1 MKAPPSN
8 RGTRNTGRT
17 RKAGGTPYVRIR
29 EILVPVDFSAASKRA
44 LIVAGQWAQRFAAR
58 LHLIYVIEPPTV
70 PQWGYVFL
78 ALREDK
84 LRKAAE
90 GQLKRLLHLVPSQ
103 AAVTTEVRS
112 GYGAEYEICQSAR
125 KRKTNLIVI
134 GSHGAGPIRRAL
146 MGSSAEHVVRHAPC
160 PVLVIREGIHSIQ
173 SEARMSGPSRTLP
186 EFLRELNNLALR
198 RLKAA

>member
-1 MKAPPSN
+1 MKAPPGN
-8 RGTRNTGRT
+8 RRNRNTGRT
-17 RKAGGTPYVRIR
+17 GKARPHIQ
-29 EILVPVDFSAASKRA
+29 EILVPVDFSAASQQA
-44 LIVAGQWAQRFAAR
+44 LIVAEQWARRFAAR

-90 GQLKRLLHLVPSQ
+90 AELKKLLSLVPTQ

-112 GYGAEYEICQSAR
+112 GYGADYEICQLAR
-125 KRKTNLIVI
+125 KRKTDLIVM

-146 MGSSAEHVVRHAPC
+146 MGSSAENVVRHAPC
-160 PVLVIREGIHSIQ
+160 PVLVIRERIQ
-173 SEARMSGPSRTLP
+173 SKV
-186 EFLRELNNLALR
+186 R
-198 RLKAA
+198 RV

>member
-1 MKAPPSN
+1 M
-8 RGTRNTGRT
+8 
-17 RKAGGTPYVRIR
+17 
-29 EILVPVDFSAASKRA
+29 
-44 LIVAGQWAQRFAAR
+44 
-58 LHLIYVIEPPTV
+58 

-90 GQLKRLLHLVPSQ
+90 AQLKKLLQSVPTR

-112 GYGAEYEICQSAR
+112 GYGAEYEICQLAR

-134 GSHGAGPIRRAL
+134 GSHGAGPIRRTL

-160 PVLVIREGIHSIQ
+160 PVLVIRERLQ
-173 SEARMSGPSRTLP
+173 SKV
-186 EFLRELNNLALR
+186 R
-198 RLKAA
+198 RV

>member
-1 MKAPPSN
+1 MKARPN
-8 RGTRNTGRT
+8 IRGARENGRT
-17 RKAGGTPYVRIR
+17 RKAGGASHLRVQ
-29 EILVPVDFSAASKRA
+29 EILVPVDFSDASKQA
-44 LIVAGQWAQRFAAR
+44 LIVAGQWAQRFGAR

-84 LRKAAE
+84 LRKEAE
-90 GQLKRLLHLVPSQ
+90 AQLKKLVQSVPNP

-112 GYGAEYEICQSAR
+112 GYGAEYEICQLAR
-125 KRKTNLIVI
+125 KRKTNLIVM

-160 PVLVIREGIHSIQ
+160 PVLVIRERI
-173 SEARMSGPSRTLP
+173 PSKV
-186 EFLRELNNLALR
+186 R
-198 RLKAA
+198 RV